1 MRPPSP
7 NMRSAVC
14 TADSKK
20 EKQKMTFN
28 DIFKSSFLEK
38 ITSVSIVDMAVALVL
53 AFGLGM
59 FIFLVYKKTFSGVM
73 YSSSF
78 GVTLVALTMITTV
91 VILAVT
97 SNVVLSLGMVGA
109 LSIVRFRTAIKE
121 PLDIA
126 FLFWS
131 IAVGIVLAAGFIPL
145 AVIGSVVIG
154 VVLLVFVNKKSYA
167 NPYIVVITCEGANI
181 ERQVM
186 SYLGKQVQRCVV
198 KSKTVQ
204 KGAVELNLEIRMKG
218 EDTSF
223 INILSD
229 MDGVRSA
236 VLVSY
241 NGDYMG

>member
-1 MRPPSP
+1 
-7 NMRSAVC
+7 
-14 TADSKK
+14 
-20 EKQKMTFN
+20 MTFN
-28 DIFKSSFLEK
+28 DIFKSSFLENV
-38 ITSVSIVDMAVALVL
+38 TAVSFFDMILALVL

-59 FIFLVYKKTFSGVM
+59 FIFLVYQKTYQGVM
-73 YSSSF
+73 YSSGF
-78 GVTLVALTMITTV
+78 GVTLIALTMITTL

-131 IAVGIVLAAGFIPL
+131 IAVGIVLAAGMIPL

-154 VVLLVFVNKKSYA
+154 VILLVFVNRKSHC
-167 NPYIVVITCEGANI
+167 NPYIVIIQCDGHDSETAAKA
-181 ERQVM
+181 
-186 SYLGKQVQRCVV
+186 YLDEMTERCVV
-198 KSKTVQ
+198 KSKSAQ
-204 KGAVELNLEIRMKG
+204 KGSLELTTEIRLKS
-218 EDTSF
+218 DNTDF
-223 INILSD
+223 INALSE
-229 MDGVRSA
+229 MPGVSSA